1 MRERVSNATLKT
13 IVDHIDTKTDDAD
26 QIIMTMIRVLKKTVE
41 NHNWMP
47 DENVINILHAKLV
60 ESDSF
65 HLSCELCACLSSV
78 VKTGVKVRKYIQ
90 INYFIKLSSE
100 GRRLCH

>member
-13 IVDHIDTKTDDAD
+13 IVDHIDTKTDDGV
-26 QIIMTMIRVLKKTVE
+26 QIIVAMIRVLKKTVE

-47 DENVINILHAKLV
+47 EDNVINMLHAKLV

-65 HLSCELCACLSSV
+65 DLSGELCACLSSI
-78 VKTGVKVRKYIQ
+78 VKAGVKVG
-90 INYFIKLSSE
+90 S
-100 GRRLCH
+100 